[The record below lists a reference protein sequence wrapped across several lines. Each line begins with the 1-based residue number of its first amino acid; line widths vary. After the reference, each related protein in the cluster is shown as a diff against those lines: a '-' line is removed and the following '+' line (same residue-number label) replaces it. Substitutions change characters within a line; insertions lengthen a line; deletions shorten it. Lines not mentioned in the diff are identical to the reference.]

1 MILHTQL
8 KKGLFVFVPTAFTLL
23 ALFTAKLYIDQQ
35 ELRRALSLKQ
45 SDFVP
50 SKEIKVVEKIVS
62 NEGFSWREVQSKFK
76 NTVVQ
81 VFSQIA
87 EVDLLEPYRTP
98 SQQQGV
104 GSAFFINNEGE
115 LVTNAHVVNQ
125 AKAIWIQIPGLG
137 KQQIDVEILGLSFE
151 RDIALLKVK
160 PEGLQVIKNELGDVP
175 FLNLGDSDVVSRA
188 EEIMTLGYP
197 LGQQGLKSTVGV
209 VSGREQHFIQIDAP
223 INPGNSGGPSV
234 NTNGEVVGIN
244 SMLAVNSQNCGYII
258 PINELKIILDDLR
271 KVKLLKKPYL
281 GILYINASDTLTQYL
296 GNPLPG
302 GVYVVDVYT
311 GSPLQKAGIAKKD
324 MIYEIN
330 GHRLDVYGEMEWN
343 GEKISI
349 VDYVSQLKLGQDVH
363 LVVYSSGVRK
373 DINFRFEQTDPLPIK
388 RLYAGYETIDYE
400 IIAGMV
406 VQSLTTNHLPLLVN
420 HAPSLAKYIEMKNQ
434 MEPVLVVTHIFPDSQ
449 AQRSRALLPGVTLH
463 EVNGTKVTT
472 LDQLREAVGKSLESD
487 SLTIETGEGLFFVFP
502 FEKVMKDEIRLSQDY
517 YYPLTYNSRKIL
529 AKLGHDVSGNQPG
542 ANFQPFLNM
551 GQLVMNNQSGETISS

>member
-1 MILHTQL
+1 MIPYSFAR
-8 KKGLFVFVPTAFTLL
+8 KGLFVSASVTAL
-23 ALFTAKLYIDQQ
+23 AALSLFTIKLYVDQQ
-35 ELRRALSLKQ
+35 ELRKALNAPLIQ
-45 SDFVP
+45 AEPV
-50 SKEIKVVEKIVS
+50 KEVKVVEKIVS
-62 NEGFSWREVQSKFK
+62 KDNFSWRDVHSKFK

-98 SQQQGV
+98 HQQQGI
-104 GSAFFINNEGE
+104 GSAFFINKEGE

-160 PEGLQVIKNELGDVP
+160 PEGLELIKGELGSIP
-175 FLNLGDSDVVSRA
+175 YLSLGDSDCVSRA

-197 LGQQGLKSTVGV
+197 LGLQNLKSTVGV
-209 VSGREQHFIQIDAP
+209 VSGREQHLIQIDAP
-223 INPGNSGGPSV
+223 INPGNFGGPSV
-234 NTNGEVVGIN
+234 NSTGEVIGIN
-244 SMLAVNSQNCGYII
+244 TISAPGTQNVGYII
-258 PINELKIILDDLR
+258 PINELKLILDDLR

-281 GILYINASDTLTQYL
+281 GILYINASEALTQYL

-311 GSPLQKAGIAKKD
+311 GSPLQKAGVAKKD

-363 LVVYSSGVRK
+363 LVVYSQGTRK
-373 DINFRFEQTDPLPIK
+373 DIRFTFEQTDPLPIK
-388 RLYAGYETIDYE
+388 RLYTGYETIDYE

-406 VQSLTTNHLPLLVN
+406 VQQLTTNHLPLLVN
-420 HAPSLAKYIEMKNQ
+420 QAPALAKYIEMKNQ
-434 MEPVLVVTHIFPDSQ
+434 TEPVLVVTHIFPDSQ
-449 AQRSRALLPGVTLH
+449 AHRSRAMLPGITLNH
-463 EVNGTKVTT
+463 VNGQKVKT
-472 LDQLREAVGKSLESD
+472 LTELRSAISRSIETDV
-487 SLTIETGEGLFFVFP
+487 LTFDTGEGLFFVFP
-502 FEKVMKDEIRLSQDY
+502 FEKVMKDELRLSSDY
-517 YYPLTYNSRKIL
+517 FYPLTQNSQAIL
-529 AKLGHDVSGNQPG
+529 AKMGVEKPNSIDTGLFN
-542 ANFQPFLNM
+542 NLLNY
-551 GQLVMNNQSGETISS
+551 GKLVMNEQSK